1 MSASV
6 PPSPLP
12 PSALGDARQLAAVLH
27 ELAATIDARAGG
39 DAATSYTAQLLAKGA
54 GACAKK
60 LGEEGVEAALAVSS
74 QGEAEVAAEAG
85 DVLYHLLVA
94 LRSRGVTLDDVAAV
108 LANRQ
113 GLSGLA
119 EKASRPKG

>member
-1 MSASV
+1 MTTPLSAIS
-6 PPSPLP
+6 
-12 PSALGDARQLAAVLH
+12 LGDSGQLANVLH
-27 ELAATIDARAGG
+27 ELAATIDARASG
-39 DAATSYTAQLLAKGA
+39 DSATSYTAQLLTKGA
-54 GACAKK
+54 TACAKK

-94 LRSRGVTLDDVAAV
+94 LRSRGVTLDAVAAV
-108 LANRQ
+108 LAKRQ

-119 EKASRPKG
+119 EKASRPKN

>member
-1 MSASV
+1 MSA
-6 PPSPLP
+6 PL
-12 PSALGDARQLAAVLH
+12 SSSSLGDADQLAAVLR
-27 ELAATIDARAGG
+27 ELAATIDGRAGG
-39 DAATSYTAQLLAKGA
+39 DATTSYTAQLLAKGPA
-54 GACAKK
+54 ACAKK

-108 LANRQ
+108 LAKRQ
-113 GLSGLA
+113 GMSGLA